1 MAIVAILIGSSA
13 GVLADTATY
22 ELLAEW
28 GGAQRLSL
36 FRGQFTAQQPIWQA
50 SNAPR
55 RPSAGKK
62 GEFCH
67 KKRGGCDGEVVISA
81 RCLHQYYVL
90 SQIY

>member
-1 MAIVAILIGSSA
+1 MVSAMILIGASA

-22 ELLAEW
+22 ELQAEW

-50 SNAPR
+50 LNAPR

-62 GEFCH
+62 EDFCH
-67 KKRGGCDGEVVISA
+67 GEVVISA